1 MTDEEHERKRVIDL
15 IERLLRRHRD
25 RPLLYEALLRLL
37 RKVKNPKL
45 IKKDTTMIDYAM
57 PAMMAEKALKDLHDA
72 MLENRYDAALEYA
85 LQAIVES
92 KLAYHAIIVMQ
103 ENDPHTKAK

>member
-15 IERLLRRHRD
+15 IERLLRRHKD
-25 RPLLYEALLRLL
+25 RTLLRETLVRLL
-37 RKVKNPKL
+37 IKVKNPKP
-45 IKKDTTMIDYAM
+45 IKKDLTMIDYAM
-57 PAMMAEKALKDLHDA
+57 PTMLAEKALKDLHNA
-72 MLENRYDAALEYA
+72 MLENQYGLALEHA